1 MKLSLTFT
9 PIHSDI
15 CELRWI
21 RIHPKKPSR
30 DEKGQGREAMRMKVI
45 KRKRRYRWK
54 CFLEVEVVVA
64 AEDVMS
70 EFKVDSTL

>member
-1 MKLSLTFT
+1 
-9 PIHSDI
+9 
-15 CELRWI
+15 
-21 RIHPKKPSR
+21 
-30 DEKGQGREAMRMKVI
+30 MRMKVI